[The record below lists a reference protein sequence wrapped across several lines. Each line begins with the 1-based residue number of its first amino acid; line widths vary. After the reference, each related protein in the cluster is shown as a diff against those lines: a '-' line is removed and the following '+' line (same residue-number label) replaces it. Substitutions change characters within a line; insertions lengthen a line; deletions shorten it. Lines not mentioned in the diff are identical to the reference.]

1 MKTKTIFGALGI
13 IVILA
18 GTVYVIVKYF
28 ERKKAEN
35 KKDAMDHQ
43 NDDDKQEVLVVTS
56 EKQGEPSNLNEI
68 KSEVAESI
76 EQRHEEAKSLMEEA
90 VKNIMSDDTPEQ
102 TKNDEE
108 KKQLF
113 ADIDKL

>member
-1 MKTKTIFGALGI
+1 MKMKTVVGALGI

-18 GTVYVIVKYF
+18 GTIYIVVKHF
-28 ERKKAEN
+28 DRKTEEN
-35 KKDAMDHQ
+35 KNISKNRKGVA
-43 NDDDKQEVLVVTS
+43 DKQEMSIVTA
-56 EKQGEPSNLNEI
+56 EKEDEPSNLNDI
-68 KSEVAESI
+68 KSEMAENI

-113 ADIDKL
+113 TDIDKL